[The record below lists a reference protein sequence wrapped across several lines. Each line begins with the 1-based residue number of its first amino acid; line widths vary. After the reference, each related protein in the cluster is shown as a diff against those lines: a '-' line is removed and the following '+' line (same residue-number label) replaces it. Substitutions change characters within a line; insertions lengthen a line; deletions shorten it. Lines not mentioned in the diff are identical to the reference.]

1 MDTKEVIETK
11 RRKIMWLNIFIRDL
25 LLVIVVLGIGI
36 MTKFNS
42 RVVFL
47 IIGMLIVWITWQFS
61 DFLNYLKLRSVFK

>member
-36 MTKFNS
+36 MTNFNS
-42 RVVFL
+42 KVVFL
-47 IIGMLIVWITWQFS
+47 IIGMLVVWITWQFS

>member
-1 MDTKEVIETK
+1 MNIEKEKEIK

-42 RVVFL
+42 KVVFL

>member
-1 MDTKEVIETK
+1 MDTEIIKETK

-42 RVVFL
+42 KVVFL

-61 DFLNYLKLRSVFK
+61 DFLNYLKLRRIFR

>member
-1 MDTKEVIETK
+1 MNIEKEKEIK

>member
-42 RVVFL
+42 KVVFL